1 MRTRRREDERW
12 IGIRLTALLLSLIYE
27 CLEFNKVKLNII
39 LALRPPLVVVTHFF
53 ITKHSVYY
61 KWQIKEL
68 FALRYNVLYYLLTV
82 PDNSDDQSGLCLY
95 WS

>member
-1 MRTRRREDERW
+1 MDQEPSHDS
-12 IGIRLTALLLSLIYE
+12 LSVHLSFIIWLDIYYDW
-27 CLEFNKVKLNII
+27 LEFNKVKLNII
-39 LALRPPLVVVTHFF
+39 LALRPPLVVLTHFF

-68 FALRYNVLYYLLTV
+68 LALWYYVLYYLLTV
-82 PDNSDDQSGLCLY
+82 QDNAEDQSGLRLY

>member
-1 MRTRRREDERW
+1 MDW
-12 IGIRLTALLLSLIYE
+12 DPSHNSPFVHICFIIWLDINLWLAIIY
-27 CLEFNKVKLNII
+27 KSKI
-39 LALRPPLVVVTHFF
+39 VVLTHFF

-68 FALRYNVLYYLLTV
+68 LALWYYVLYYLLTV
-82 PDNSDDQSGLCLY
+82 PDNADDQSGLRLY